1 MISSNAKADFQTVL
15 SQARELVQDTLTLT
29 ENVIFDVAKNAP
41 SGIGE
46 RLESLFQRKG
56 KRIRSTLLCLIAQ
69 SGAVKPD
76 ASRVAHACA
85 GVELLHL
92 ASLVHDDIID
102 GTEIRR
108 GKKTAHK
115 EWGTQ
120 VAVLIGDYV
129 LSQAMRC
136 VIDEESRDIPQELS
150 NAADK
155 LIAGEILELDHS
167 GDMSLSFEMY
177 DKIIDGKTAALIEA
191 AAKIGGIL
199 AGYDKEVASR
209 CAQMGAHFGI
219 AFQIVDDL
227 LDYGFGSQNLDKA
240 KFTDLSNGLITLP
253 LLYYFDSCTADE
265 RAQME
270 GYIAKA
276 SEAGVPE
283 KILECLNAKD
293 AFKKA
298 KTCAQDHLE
307 KALEIAQT
315 LPNGD
320 FTDQIVEMIASMSN
334 RGN

>member
-1 MISSNAKADFQTVL
+1 MVPTKADFQSVL
-15 SQARELVQDTLTLT
+15 NQARELVQDLLQQT
-29 ENVIFDVAKNAP
+29 EDVITNVAKNAP
-41 SGIGE
+41 AGIAE
-46 RLESLFQRKG
+46 RLDSLFQRKG

-69 SGAVKPD
+69 SGSTQPD
-76 ASRVAHACA
+76 AERVAHACA

-102 GTEIRR
+102 GTDIRR
-108 GKKTAHK
+108 GQKTAHK

-136 VIDEESRDIPQELS
+136 VINEEARAIPVALS
-150 NAADK
+150 DAADK
-155 LIAGEILELDHS
+155 LISGEILELDQS
-167 GDMSLSFEMY
+167 GNMKLTFAEY
-177 DKIIDGKTAALIEA
+177 DNIIDGKTAALINA
-191 AAKIGGIL
+191 AARIGGIL
-199 AGYDKEVASR
+199 AGFDKEQAER
-209 CAQMGAHFGI
+209 CAQMGSHFGI

-227 LDYGFGSQNLDKA
+227 LDYGFGSKNLDKA

-253 LLYYFDSCTADE
+253 LLYYFDDCTDGE
-265 RAQME
+265 RSEME
-270 GYIAKA
+270 CLIKQA

-283 KILECLNAKD
+283 KIIDKLNAKD

-307 KALEIAQT
+307 KALDIAQT
-315 LPNGD
+315 LPVSQ
-320 FTDQIVEMIASMSN
+320 FTEEIVAMFSSMSD